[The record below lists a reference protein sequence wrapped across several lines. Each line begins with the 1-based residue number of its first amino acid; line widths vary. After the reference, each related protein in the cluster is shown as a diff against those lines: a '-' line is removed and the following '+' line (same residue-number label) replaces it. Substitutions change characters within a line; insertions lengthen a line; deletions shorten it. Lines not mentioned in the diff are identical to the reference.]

1 MSLLSQLKELRH
13 KYLETNSEFLR
24 TPIYLYGGIPLRD
37 DPEKATR
44 KLLIPHFCIW
54 HGLPATPP
62 YEAGDD
68 MPEQE
73 YRELEPEEED
83 TIA

>member
-1 MSLLSQLKELRH
+1 MSLLSQLKDLKT
-13 KYLETNSEFLR
+13 KYLETNSAYLR

-37 DPEKATR
+37 DPDKATR
-44 KLLIPHFCIW
+44 KLVIPHFCIW
-54 HGLPATPP
+54 HGFPPPPP

-68 MPEQE
+68 MREQE
-73 YRELEPEEED
+73 YRELEPEDED